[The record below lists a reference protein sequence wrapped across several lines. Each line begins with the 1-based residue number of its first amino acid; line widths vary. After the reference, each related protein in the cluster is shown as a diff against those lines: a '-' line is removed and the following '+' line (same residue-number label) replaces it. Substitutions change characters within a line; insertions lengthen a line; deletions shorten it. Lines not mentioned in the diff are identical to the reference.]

1 MFGHILVP
9 LDGSV
14 LAESALPVAVY
25 AASIFGAKITLFH
38 AVERSPP
45 REIHGQRHLADEGEA
60 SAYLGGLAKALPA
73 GIRVE
78 WHVHPELT
86 GNVAKNI
93 VAHSSELDH
102 DLIVMCSHGRG
113 ALKDLLTESL
123 AAKVIALG
131 DLPVL
136 LVRPEMGISPDFR
149 GFSTILA
156 PLDNASVH
164 DAALE
169 AAAFFSKK
177 SGTGLVLLSVV
188 PTIST
193 LGGQGGAAG
202 RLMPAA
208 AGALL
213 EMEEGEIREHQ
224 KRHLAELCR
233 DEVEARIIVERG
245 DPAREIVREARKGGG
260 SLLVMGT
267 HGKAGMEAFWAGS
280 VTSKVVALAKIAIL
294 LIPMRNSGGG

>member
-25 AASIFGAKITLFH
+25 AASVFRAKITLFH
-38 AVERSPP
+38 AVERNAP

-73 GIRVE
+73 GIKVG
-78 WHVHPELT
+78 WHVHSELT

-102 DLIVMCSHGRG
+102 DLIVMCSHGHG
-113 ALKDLLTESL
+113 ALKDLLTGSL

-136 LVRPEMGISPDFR
+136 LVRPEPGVSPDFR
-149 GFSTILA
+149 GFSAILA

-169 AAAFFSKK
+169 AAAYFAKE
-177 SGTGLVLLSVV
+177 SGTSLVLLSVV

-213 EMEEGEIREHQ
+213 EMEEGEIHEHL

-245 DPAREIVREARKGGG
+245 DPAREIVREAKKEGR

-280 VTSKVVALAKIAIL
+280 VTSKVVALAKTAIL
-294 LIPMRNSGGG
+294 LIPMRNREGG